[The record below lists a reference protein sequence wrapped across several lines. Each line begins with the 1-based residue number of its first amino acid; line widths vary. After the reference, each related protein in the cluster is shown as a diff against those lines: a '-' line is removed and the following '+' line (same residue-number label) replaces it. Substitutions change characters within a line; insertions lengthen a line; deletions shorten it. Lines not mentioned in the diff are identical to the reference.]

1 MKLELKIETEPKRVE
16 VGQETRGALAQPL
29 RVRGSGIDTA
39 IKPMIVSASSV
50 IIAAILCVPQLSQV
64 YDGLPGVKQWQKMI
78 ATAVGGSSAKVNKK
92 PTTTQQPIFPL
103 KYEKRITGV
112 PNDCRPIWQCRRLG
126 LEKYADGYRG
136 IRRHAGVDYAAPI
149 GTKVLAI
156 VDLKVSATNPD
167 SSAGGIIE
175 AISTDGKHFF
185 RYIHLG
191 RNSVRQV
198 SVNQKFKQG
207 ETIALIGFENNGGWG
222 TGPHLWGTGPHL
234 HFEKYD
240 KQNGKW
246 VLDTEVQQ
254 WIP

>member
-1 MKLELKIETEPKRVE
+1 MKLELKIETEPKRVQVE
-16 VGQETRGALAQPL
+16 QEPRGALTQPV
-29 RVRGSGIDTA
+29 RVQGSGRDAA

-64 YDGLPGVKQWQKMI
+64 YDGLPGVKQWQKMV
-78 ATAVGGSSAKVNKK
+78 ATAVGGSSAKVNKN
-92 PTTTQQPIFPL
+92 PTATQQPVFPL
-103 KYEKRITGV
+103 KYEKRITGT

-126 LEKYADGYRG
+126 LKRYANGYRG

-149 GTKVLAI
+149 GTPVLAV
-156 VDLKVSATNPD
+156 VDLKISATNPD

-185 RYIHLG
+185 RYVHLD
-191 RNSVRQV
+191 RESVRHV
-198 SVNQKFKQG
+198 SVGQKFKQG

-222 TGPHLWGTGPHL
+222 TGPHLHL
-234 HFEKYD
+234 EKYD
-240 KQNGKW
+240 KQNGQW
-246 VLDTEVQQ
+246 ILDTEVQR

>member
-1 MKLELKIETEPKRVE
+1 MRLELKIETEPKKVQVE
-16 VGQETRGALAQPL
+16 QEPKGILVQPV
-29 RVRGSGIDTA
+29 RVRGSGRDAA

-64 YDGLPGVKQWQKMI
+64 YDGLPGIKQWQKMI
-78 ATAVGGSSAKVNKK
+78 ATAVSGSSANVNKK
-92 PTTTQQPIFPL
+92 PTTIQQPVFPL

-136 IRRHAGVDYAAPI
+136 IRRHAGVDVAAPV
-149 GTKVLAI
+149 GTPVLAVI
-156 VDLKVSATNPD
+156 DLKVSATNPN

-175 AISTDGKHFF
+175 AISADGKHFF
-185 RYIHLG
+185 RYIHLD
-191 RNSVRQV
+191 RKSVRQV
-198 SVNQKFKQG
+198 SVGQKFKQG
-207 ETIALIGFENNGGWG
+207 QKIALIGFESNGG
-222 TGPHLWGTGPHL
+222 WGTGPHL

-246 VLDTEVQQ
+246 ILDTEVQQ

>member
-1 MKLELKIETEPKRVE
+1 MRLELKIETEPKRVE
-16 VGQETRGALAQPL
+16 VRQENGEALARPV
-29 RVRGSGIDTA
+29 RVRGSGHDAA

-50 IIAAILCVPQLSQV
+50 IIATILCVPQLSQQW
-64 YDGLPGVKQWQKMI
+64 DRLPGVKQWQKTV
-78 ATAVGGSSAKVNKK
+78 ATVLGTPSKVNKK
-92 PTTTQQPIFPL
+92 PTVKQQKPIFPL

-126 LEKYADGYRG
+126 LTKYSDGYRG
-136 IRRHAGVDYAAPI
+136 IRRHAGVDYAAPV
-149 GTKVLAI
+149 GAEVLAV

-191 RNSVRQV
+191 RSSVRQV

-222 TGPHLWGTGPHL
+222 TGPHLHL
-234 HFEKYD
+234 EKYD
-240 KQNGKW
+240 KQNGQW
-246 VLDTEVQQ
+246 ILDTEVQR